1 MLDPIRQHLADAMAA
16 IEGKGPAP
24 TREQAAALLEQ
35 ARAIDPP
42 KVQPRKVDIGIPER
56 FAAADLET
64 WTATTPGQQRVAAV
78 VRRFAAN
85 FDGAKSLGSSLVFRG
100 GVGTGKTTLAC
111 ATLRAVHAAG
121 YSARYTTLAQFFR
134 RMKESFGGDGP
145 AASAIQAQFARVSL
159 LVLDEVGVQ
168 YGSKAELV
176 MLTELIDERY
186 AAKRPTIVVSNLGA
200 AQLIDMVGERAADRL
215 AEQGV
220 DLLFDWP
227 SFRRRRGQDGAQ

>member
-1 MLDPIRQHLADAMAA
+1 MLDPI
-16 IEGKGPAP
+16 GKALPTIPGLDQLP
-24 TREQAAALLEQ
+24 TREQALAILDQ
-35 ARAIDPP
+35 AKAVERPVANRAKSDL
-42 KVQPRKVDIGIPER
+42 GIPDR
-56 FAAADLET
+56 FASADLET
-64 WTATTPGQQRVAAV
+64 WSATTEGQQRVAKV
-78 VRRFAAN
+78 VGRFATN
-85 FDGAKSLGSSLVFRG
+85 FAKAKGLGSNLVFRG

-145 AASAIQAQFARVSL
+145 AASAIQAQFARVDL

-200 AQLIDMVGERAADRL
+200 AALIDMVGERAADRL

-227 SFRRRRGQDGAQ
+227 SFRRRRGGEGAT